1 MAAVMQESNVKVIE
15 GMASKVGWCDA
26 GPGIQIKVLAI
37 DADNHSVQY
46 LARTGPGHNPG
57 VHRHEADAYIY
68 VIEGSVK
75 NLTTGCEFGVGDFCF
90 QPIGDVHEEEAGPEG
105 VFTYVCQRGNSDL
118 LIEFMDESGAVA
130 DKYCLSDFAKLM

>member
-1 MAAVMQESNVKVIE
+1 MSAVVQESNVKVIE
-15 GMASKVGWCDA
+15 GMASNVEWCDA

-46 LARTGPGHNPG
+46 LARTGPGHNAG

-68 VIEGSVK
+68 IIDGSVK

-105 VFTYVCQRGNSDL
+105 VFTYVSQRGDSDL